1 MSRPDKELSWVADGQ
16 ARFEQTVMELDDLSG
31 PSRLPGWTRGHVVT
45 HVARNA
51 EALSRLLTW
60 ARTGIETPMYPSA
73 QARDADIQS
82 GAARPLL
89 TQLDDLSSTAA
100 AFAATAQQL
109 SADHWAATVGT
120 RHGPVRASWI
130 PWARVRELWLH
141 LVDLDAGQSTADVQI
156 DAMPVDIAT
165 GLVRDLADWMHTR
178 VAGRIELHSPDSEP
192 VSFGPGSAAPVLVS
206 GSVQQLAG
214 WLTGRCTGGQLHAPA
229 GLPSLPPWL

>member
-1 MSRPDKELSWVADGQ
+1 LSDVNRPDRELSWVAEAQ
-16 ARFEQTVMELDDLSG
+16 ARFEQAATELVDLRC

-60 ARTGIETPMYPSA
+60 ARTGIETPMYPSV

-82 GAARPLL
+82 GAARPRL
-89 TQLDDLSSTAA
+89 TQLDDLRRTGA

-141 LVDLDAGQSTADVQI
+141 LVDLDAGVQI
-156 DAMPVDIAT
+156 DAMPADIAT
-165 GLVRDLADWMHTR
+165 QLVQDLADWMHTR
-178 VAGRIELHSPDSEP
+178 VGAPIELHSPDSER
-192 VSFGPGSAAPVLVS
+192 VSFGPGSTAPVLVS
-206 GSVQQLAG
+206 GTVQQLAG
-214 WLTGRCTGGQLHAPA
+214 WLTGRCTGEQLHAPA
-229 GLPSLPPWL
+229 GLPTLPAWI

>member
-1 MSRPDKELSWVADGQ
+1 MSRPDRELSWVADGQ

-51 EALSRLLTW
+51 EALCRLFTW
-60 ARTGIETPMYPSA
+60 ARTGVETPMYPSVA
-73 QARDADIQS
+73 AREADIEA
-82 GAARPLL
+82 GAARPHRE
-89 TQLDDLSSTAA
+89 QLDDVRRTAA

-109 SADHWAATVGT
+109 SADQWAVTVGT

-141 LVDLDAGQSTADVQI
+141 LVDLGAGVEI
-156 DAMPVDIAT
+156 DAMPQDIAT
-165 GLVRDLADWMHTR
+165 MLVRDVAASMHTR
-178 VAGRIELHSPDSEP
+178 VASRIELHSPDFEP
-192 VSFGPGSAAPVLVS
+192 VFFGPEQTVPLLVS

-214 WLTGRCTGGQLHAPA
+214 WLTGRCTGDQLSAPA
-229 GLPSLPPWL
+229 GLPSLPSWL